1 MNSLPT
7 RSVYF
12 VLAAG
17 LLLAAPFVAAGESL
31 APMALNSLSRVP
43 PKIVA
48 AQVMDPEG
56 KSIGSVLR
64 VETDPRGKPFGV
76 EIRLNDGR
84 ILMVD
89 ASALSYDDSA
99 NILVAAL
106 KPDQPQPKRQNPGG

>member
-1 MNSLPT
+1 MKSPPA

-12 VLAAG
+12 ALTASLVLAAPC
-17 LLLAAPFVAAGESL
+17 AAAGNGL

-56 KSIGSVLR
+56 KPIGSVLR
-64 VETDPRGKPFGV
+64 IETDPKGKPLKV
-76 EIRLNDGR
+76 DIRLTGGR
-84 ILMVD
+84 IVMVD
-89 ASALSYDDSA
+89 ASALGYDDSA

-106 KPDQPQPKRQNPGG
+106 RPQPAPKPHTPGG